1 MFPASRRNPGYG
13 QGVVTL
19 VAEPNEEERL
29 AQRLRETFAS
39 PTYEPPLLPVAAMEL
54 IALTRKPDVTY
65 REILKLLESDPLI
78 TGRTLKIA
86 ESPVYARGEPL
97 RSLEQAL
104 TRLGLSTLSDIFLQ
118 VSMSTRVFR
127 SASFAAP
134 MEELRRHS
142 VATAHAAR
150 LVCRA
155 TSLPDEYAFLC
166 GLLHDI
172 GAAACL
178 LALGDSG
185 PKQAAQLTIQQV
197 RKPIWQLHA
206 EVGRDV
212 CQSWKLPPEIMMI
225 VGHHHEPR
233 IGGHVHPLAAAVLL
247 ADQLASQAGF
257 PSPVEPTRTGEPEN
271 YLGLPDNAVLRLR
284 TEITRHLATAVDG

>member
-1 MFPASRRNPGYG
+1 MLPASRRAPGYG

-19 VAEPNEEERL
+19 ATGPTDEERV
-29 AQRLRETFAS
+29 AQRLRETFSS

-65 REILKLLESDPLI
+65 REILNLLESDPLI
-78 TGRTLKIA
+78 AGRTLKIA
-86 ESPVYARGEPL
+86 ESPVYARGEPV
-97 RSLEQAL
+97 RSLEHAL
-104 TRLGLSTLSDIFLQ
+104 TRLGLSTLTDLFLQ
-118 VSMSTRVFR
+118 VSMSSRVFR
-127 SASFAAP
+127 SAAFAAP

-172 GAAACL
+172 GAAAAL
-178 LALGDSG
+178 LALGDTS
-185 PKQAAQLTIQQV
+185 PKQAAPLTVQQV

-206 EVGRDV
+206 EVGREV
-212 CQSWKLPPEIMMI
+212 CKLWKLPAEITMI

-233 IGGHVHPLAAAVLL
+233 IGGHVHPLAAAIHL

-257 PSPVEPTRTGEPEN
+257 ASPVEPLPSGEPEN
-271 YLGLPDNAVLRLR
+271 LLGLPDGAMLRLR
-284 TEITRHLATAVDG
+284 TEVTRHLATAVS